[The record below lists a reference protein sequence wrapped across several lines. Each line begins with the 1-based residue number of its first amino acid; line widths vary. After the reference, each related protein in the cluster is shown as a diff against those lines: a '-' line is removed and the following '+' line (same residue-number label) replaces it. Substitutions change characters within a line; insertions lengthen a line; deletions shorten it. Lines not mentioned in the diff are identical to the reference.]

1 MLEVGE
7 KMGKVQDRNAMKAW
21 LIRDSKGTYDFATV
35 VFAETRN
42 KAKVLGMNSD
52 AYYGAEL
59 DYTDV
64 NATRI
69 PALDK
74 YYKGNDEMDWE
85 NDNDRI
91 AMVKDGNF
99 HCFEDRECPNCPA
112 KKYCDYCED
121 CEVES

>member
-1 MLEVGE
+1 
-7 KMGKVQDRNAMKAW
+7 MKAW
-21 LIRDSKGTYDFATV
+21 LIRDSKGIYDFSTV

-69 PALDK
+69 PKLDK
-74 YYKGNDEMDWE
+74 YYRGEEEMDWE
-85 NDNDRI
+85 NDEDRI

-99 HCFEDRECPNCPA
+99 SCSYEYLEMEDCQRCPA
-112 KKYCDYCED
+112 KQWCDR
-121 CEVES
+121 CEVAE